1 MPEIDRETD
10 LEVIE
15 EARRLVDKAQPRWNI
30 AAREKAAQ
38 IVYAAH
44 CQTNASIP
52 ECYNRLY

>member
-1 MPEIDRETD
+1 MPEIDQETD

-15 EARRLVDKAQPRWNI
+15 EARHLVDTAKPRWNI

-38 IVYAAH
+38 LVYAAH
-44 CQTNASIP
+44 CLTKSSVR